1 MQGKIEPS
9 VEAALLEYGIVE
21 ENGVYGIR
29 IDATTSKSTSTKTVH
44 GITPD
49 LPRAIALMGLLWKQ
63 GVSPV
68 NLEDVL
74 LDMGLISSG

>member
-1 MQGKIEPS
+1 MKQINPS
-9 VEAALLEYGIVE
+9 VEVALLEYGVVE
-21 ENGVYGIR
+21 QNGSYGIR
-29 IDATTSKSTSTKTVH
+29 VESTTGHSTASKTVH
-44 GITPD
+44 GITTD

-74 LDMGLISSG
+74 KDLGLISTG